1 LTLELMA
8 ELIHLY
14 VVESHRARREARF
27 EESNHLI
34 LESDDMKARLWE
46 GLFERESQASSP

>member
-1 LTLELMA
+1 MA